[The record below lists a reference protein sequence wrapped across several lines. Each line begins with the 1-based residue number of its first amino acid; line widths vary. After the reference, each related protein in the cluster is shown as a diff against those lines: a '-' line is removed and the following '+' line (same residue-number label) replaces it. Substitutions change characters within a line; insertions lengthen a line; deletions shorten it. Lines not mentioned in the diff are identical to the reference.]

1 MVQQYISKHVRFTQT
16 HIDIMNDLIENKLG
30 IKNYADAVRYA
41 ILSLEDGAISDDNK
55 EIQRKITSMSKS
67 IDMLTEMVAG
77 GFHAK
82 EVKAIGKAVDTY
94 IYADAKK
101 NVEGN
106 IQRSTTVKSSS
117 NAPNKTPNKTFSRN
131 FL

>member
-16 HIDIMNDLIENKLG
+16 HIDIMNDLIENKPG
-30 IKNYADAVRYA
+30 IKNYAEAVRYA
-41 ILSLEDGAISDDNK
+41 ILSLANEAISDDNK
-55 EIQRKITSMSKS
+55 EIQRKINAMSKS

-82 EVKAIGKAVDTY
+82 DVKAIGKAVDTY

-101 NVEGN
+101 NVERN
-106 IQRSTTVKSSS
+106 IQRSTTVKS
-117 NAPNKTPNKTFSRN
+117 NASTSNKTFSRN